1 MTIWEE
7 LGISR
12 TNDMRQIKKAY
23 AEKSKLV
30 HPEEHPEAFRR
41 LHEAYRE
48 AVNIA
53 RFQSNAV
60 KFQDNSE
67 KSTLSEQLDFSKTET
82 LKALENDESGEI
94 DFNQV
99 YQEHSNA
106 QPRLENEFDFDGVI
120 KRNDLKHNNE
130 IMEKTEI
137 IMRKMSEL
145 YNRKKFADENERSW
159 LNIFD
164 TDLFYEIR
172 YEPIFMQEL
181 CLFFKTYK
189 LYDTLANALYK
200 CTDFSEVLHLDESG
214 EIEVLYDKIIAI
226 KAKQYKYFDD
236 VLKLCRIAAFVF
248 MVMTVLLIAY
258 KKWEVAIL
266 TMISIAFFAAAFIL
280 IRKGMKKFYDRNT

>member
-82 LKALENDESGEI
+82 LKALENDEPSEI

-145 YNRKKFADENERSW
+145 YNRRKFAD
-159 LNIFD
+159 
-164 TDLFYEIR
+164 
-172 YEPIFMQEL
+172 
-181 CLFFKTYK
+181 
-189 LYDTLANALYK
+189 
-200 CTDFSEVLHLDESG
+200 
-214 EIEVLYDKIIAI
+214 
-226 KAKQYKYFDD
+226 
-236 VLKLCRIAAFVF
+236 
-248 MVMTVLLIAY
+248 
-258 KKWEVAIL
+258 
-266 TMISIAFFAAAFIL
+266 
-280 IRKGMKKFYDRNT
+280 

>member
-41 LHEAYRE
+41 LHEAYRQ

-82 LKALENDESGEI
+82 LKALENDEPSEI

-145 YNRKKFADENERSW
+145 YNRRKFADENERSW

-200 CTDFSEVLHLDESG
+200 CTDFSEVLYLDESG

>member
-41 LHEAYRE
+41 LHEAYRQ

-82 LKALENDESGEI
+82 LKALENDEPSEI

-145 YNRKKFADENERSW
+145 YNRRKFADENERSW

-200 CTDFSEVLHLDESG
+200 CTDFSEVLYLDESG

-266 TMISIAFFAAAFIL
+266 TMISIVFFAAAFIL